1 MNQIFG
7 FLDNVSLYLVLIVV
21 VVIWLGIAIY
31 VFRIGR
37 GMKKLEKEED

>member
-1 MNQIFG
+1 MNQLIE

-31 VFRIGR
+31 VFRIGK
-37 GMKKLEKEED
+37 GVKKLEEED